1 LLSLLADYAIID
13 CMAVLTIRNLDDAV
27 KHKLQVRAALHG
39 RSMEAEAREVLTES
53 TRHAP
58 ANTTGSAGLGTAVHN
73 LFASFGGVE
82 LEIPKRRK
90 SRRKTPA
97 FE

>member
-1 LLSLLADYAIID
+1 
-13 CMAVLTIRNLDDAV
+13 MAVLTIRNLDDAV

-90 SRRKTPA
+90 SRRKTPT